1 MRTGMCHGL
10 RMSRRTNLIL
20 PDELVAEVDR
30 IAGPRMRSAYVA
42 EAVEARLRRDRL
54 KEVVQRTAGVLDPEA
69 YPEWSSAAG
78 VVDWVRE
85 RRAEVTGPL
94 GEP

>member
-1 MRTGMCHGL
+1 MG
-10 RMSRRTNLIL
+10 RRTNLIL

-54 KEVVQRTAGVLDPEA
+54 KEIVQRTAGAWKIED
-69 YPEWSSAAG
+69 YPEFATPDD
-78 VVDWVRE
+78 VVAWVRA
-85 RRAEVTGPL
+85 RRAETTGPIE
-94 GEP
+94 EP